1 MNRASDAARS
11 VSGMNL
17 DGGVH
22 HVPIRAVEGRLWL
35 CGKHAIAPD
44 VRAMLERTGSSH
56 VVCLVQRHEL
66 VDRYDDY
73 VEWLDA
79 ARHDGRATWFPIH
92 DLTAPEPDEFVRLV
106 GGVHARLTAGE
117 GVVVHCAAGKGR
129 AGTLA
134 VAVCLAAGMPL
145 SEAIDTVRLHRPGAG
160 PEVGDQHALVSGLAD
175 SLRHGNRHR
184 TVLEPLL
191 EPHDPV

>member
-44 VRAMLERTGSSH
+44 VRAMLERTGSNH

-92 DLTAPEPDEFVRLV
+92 DLSAPDHERFSPLVHEVSDRLV
-106 GGVHARLTAGE
+106 SGTS
-117 GVVVHCAAGKGR
+117 VVVHCAAGKGR

-134 VAVCLAAGMPL
+134 VALCLVAGMSL
-145 SEAIDTVRLHRPGAG
+145 DEAVDHVRLHRPGAG
-160 PEVGDQHALVSGLAD
+160 PEVGDQLALVSSFGAGLRAAVETGERRD
-175 SLRHGNRHR
+175 R
-184 TVLEPLL
+184 EQ
-191 EPHDPV
+191 